1 MKTCSLS
8 LACIS
13 VFAVAMY
20 AWGQSVDPWEK
31 YERRTLQSIIEMFPD
46 RPEKFPDPTKN
57 QIVLPGI
64 SLTSKV
70 KLVYLAKS
78 RPLSDNR
85 KELMTY
91 WIKSVGLPAT
101 KVDLFLTE
109 VLFREGTDE
118 HWIAVQKP
126 LLTALPKEVKKGQSF
141 DGYVVFMGTIKK
153 VGGQREW
160 LFAMNEFDAP

>member
-1 MKTCSLS
+1 MKTRSLS

-13 VFAVAMY
+13 AFAVAMY
-20 AWGQSVDPWEK
+20 SWGQSEDPWKK
-31 YERRTLQSIIEMFPD
+31 YEPRTLRSIMEMFPD
-46 RPEKFPDPTKN
+46 PPEELLDSTKN
-57 QIVLPGI
+57 QVILPGV

-78 RPLSDNR
+78 RPLPANK
-85 KELMTY
+85 KELMTS
-91 WIKSVGLPAT
+91 WMRSVGLPAS

-109 VLFREGTDE
+109 VLFREGTEE

-126 LLTALPKEVKKGQSF
+126 LLAALPKEVKKGQSF

>member
-1 MKTCSLS
+1 MKTRSLS

-13 VFAVAMY
+13 AFAVAMY
-20 AWGQSVDPWEK
+20 AWGQSEDPWEK
-31 YERRTLQSIIEMFPD
+31 YKPRTLRSIMEMSPDLPEGNPDSTKIEFYICADPFP
-46 RPEKFPDPTKN
+46 
-57 QIVLPGI
+57 
-64 SLTSKV
+64 SKI

-78 RPLSDNR
+78 RPLSAD
-85 KELMTY
+85 KKQLITY
-91 WIKSVGLPAT
+91 WLRSKSLPAT

-126 LLTALPKEVKKGQSF
+126 LLAALPKEVKKGQSF